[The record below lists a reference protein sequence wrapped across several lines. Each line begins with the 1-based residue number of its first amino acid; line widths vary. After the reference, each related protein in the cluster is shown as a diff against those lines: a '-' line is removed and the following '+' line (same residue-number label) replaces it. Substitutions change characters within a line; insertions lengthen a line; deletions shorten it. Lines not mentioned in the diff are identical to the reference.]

1 MDNREANI
9 DLVFRNGLKDY
20 EVLPPAEVWDNI
32 QPKIARNQKPFII
45 LRAAALAAAVVSLG
59 FFAYQWGSEKQ
70 VITNNQILAF
80 NPESE
85 APAFNTPVIR
95 QLKRVENAL
104 IPVKPVTLA
113 VSEPADNP
121 VVNEIYTE
129 PLIAQAVSD
138 IDSET
143 INEERNA
150 EITLPSRPE
159 AKGDEIIYPALNIL
173 TSPDQPGIEILK
185 EKQRWSIAALASP
198 AYYSEFTTG
207 NDYLASQLKSSEDNV
222 MSYSGGVSFAYK
234 VNKRFS
240 IQSGIYYSSI
250 GQVVEGVSAYTGF
263 QVFDFSKGDRN
274 FEVLTT
280 NGIIYTTNADVFL
293 LGQGPVEKIMTNYSN
308 DVFDPVKSNLSYLG
322 ENLRQNLS
330 YLELPVLMRYKIV
343 DRTIDLN
350 LIGGI
355 SYNMLIANSVSTV
368 IKGEKYM
375 VGETDGLNP
384 LSLSSSLGMG
394 MEYSISDKFTL
405 NVEPTFRYYMNPF
418 SNIAGMNVHPY
429 SFGIFSG
436 VSYKF

>member
-32 QPKIARNQKPFII
+32 QPKIARSQKPFII

-70 VITNNQILAF
+70 VNTNNQILAF

-85 APAFNTPVIR
+85 APSFNTAVIR
-95 QLKRVENAL
+95 QLKRVDNVL
-104 IPVKPVTLA
+104 TTTKPVVVP
-113 VSEPADNP
+113 VSGLADNAFI
-121 VVNEIYTE
+121 NETYTE
-129 PLIAQAVSD
+129 PLIAQAVTN

-143 INEERNA
+143 ISEERNS
-150 EITLPSRPE
+150 EITLPARTE

-173 TSPDQPGIEILK
+173 ASPDQAGIEMLK

-198 AYYSEFTTG
+198 AYYSEFTAG
-207 NDYLASQLKSSEDNV
+207 NDNLARQLQSTEDNV

-250 GQVVEGVSAYTGF
+250 GQVVEGVSAFTGF
-263 QVFDFSKGDRN
+263 QVFDFAKGDRN

-280 NGIIYTTNADVFL
+280 NGLIYTTNADVFL
-293 LGQGPVEKIMTNYSN
+293 LGDGRVEKIMTNYTN

-322 ENLRQNLS
+322 ENLRQNIS

>member
-1 MDNREANI
+1 MDNRGANI

-32 QPKIARNQKPFII
+32 QPKIARTQKPFII

-59 FFAYQWGSEKQ
+59 FFAYQWGTEKQ
-70 VITNNQILAF
+70 VTASNQILAY

-95 QLKRVENAL
+95 QLRRIDNVL
-104 IPVKPVTLA
+104 TTSKPVTEP
-113 VSEPADNP
+113 VSVQADNA
-121 VVNEIYTE
+121 VVNETYTE
-129 PLIAQAVSD
+129 PLIAQVVSD
-138 IDSET
+138 SDSEA
-143 INEERNA
+143 IPEERNA
-150 EITLPSRPE
+150 DNNLPGRIE
-159 AKGDEIIYPALNIL
+159 ALGDEIKYPTLNIL
-173 TSPDQPGIEILK
+173 TSPDQAGIEMLK

-198 AYYSEFTTG
+198 AYYSEFTGG
-207 NDYLASQLKSSEDNV
+207 NDNLARQLQSTEDNV

-250 GQVVEGVSAYTGF
+250 GQVVEGVSSFTGF
-263 QVFDFSKGDRN
+263 QVFDYAKGDRN

-280 NGIIYTTNADVFL
+280 NGLIYTTNADVFL
-293 LGQGPVEKIMTNYSN
+293 LGQGPVEKIMTNYTN

-322 ENLRQNLS
+322 ENLRQNIS

-343 DRTIDLN
+343 DRIIDLN

-368 IKGEKYM
+368 IKGQKYM

-418 SNIAGMNVHPY
+418 SNVAGMNIHPY